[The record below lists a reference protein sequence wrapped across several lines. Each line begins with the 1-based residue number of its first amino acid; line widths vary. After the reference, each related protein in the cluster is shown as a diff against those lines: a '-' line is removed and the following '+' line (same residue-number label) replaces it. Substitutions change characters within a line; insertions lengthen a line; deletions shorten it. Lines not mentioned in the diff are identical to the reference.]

1 MVLQCRNK
9 RHKHALSDEELR
21 QATPCELVRNVLPK
35 ALAEE
40 LLMLLLAE
48 SPSWHPGQWV
58 LFGKT
63 HAAPRTSCYYALD
76 AEGEEGSEQE
86 GAVTDEFRDVSARVE
101 RRQALGSLRKAADII
116 NATVQVPMRPLIA
129 LHILHKAFVGQDVR
143 MVAFVVQDA
152 MLM

>member
-1 MVLQCRNK
+1 MARQCRHK
-9 RHKHALSDEELR
+9 GHKHALSDEELR

-40 LLMLLLAE
+40 LLLLLLAE
-48 SPSWHPGQWV
+48 SPSWHRGQWV

-76 AEGEEGSEQE
+76 AEGEEGRVQE

-101 RRQALGSLRKAADII
+101 RREALGSLRKAADII

-129 LHILHKAFVGQDVR
+129 CLYTYIPFARQDVC
-143 MVAFVVQDA
+143 MMAFLVQ
-152 MLM
+152 